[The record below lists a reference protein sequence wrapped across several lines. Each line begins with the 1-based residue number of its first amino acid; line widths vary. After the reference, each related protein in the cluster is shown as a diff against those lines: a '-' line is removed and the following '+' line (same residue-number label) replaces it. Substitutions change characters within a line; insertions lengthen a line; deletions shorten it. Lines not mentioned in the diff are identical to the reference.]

1 VLCDSRLHSPTGLCF
16 KSRDHPAYGQ
26 IATHS
31 LAQNKAMASDP
42 LIQAWIKHA
51 LQWEEEQ
58 EAEQGYMEELNKPPN
73 DFSKVQKAARRIMDE
88 GEGARQMDVF
98 IRKVF
103 LLGDDGESS
112 RPY

>member
-1 VLCDSRLHSPTGLCF
+1 
-16 KSRDHPAYGQ
+16 
-26 IATHS
+26 
-31 LAQNKAMASDP
+31 
-42 LIQAWIKHA
+42 
-51 LQWEEEQ
+51 
-58 EAEQGYMEELNKPPN
+58 MEELNKPPN

-98 IRKVF
+98 IRNTLSLSPLMYSTAQWSTLRDSVRTRRLTVGEGARQMDVFIRKVF